1 MTNRIDPPKVQDVQ
15 VQDVFWGQYQ
25 KLVRESVI
33 PYQWKA
39 LNDQIPGAAKS
50 GCINNFEVA
59 AGRKE
64 GSFYGFCFQDSDL
77 AKWLEAV
84 AYSLAAHPDA
94 ELERLADSAI
104 DLVAEAQREDGYL
117 DTYYQLEHPGQEWT
131 CLRENHE
138 MYCAGHMMEAAV
150 AYYEATGKDKLLGV
164 MCRLADHIDRKF
176 GPEEGKLKG
185 YPGHEEIEL
194 ALIKLARAT
203 GQERYAQLAKF
214 FIDQRGAAPNYFE
227 AELERDPSQ
236 RYPWAHGPLSGMRY
250 FQAEQP
256 VRDQQEAHGH
266 AVRACYLY
274 SGMADV
280 ARETQDAGLMDAA
293 RRLFFNIAQRQM
305 YVTGAVGS
313 SEYGEAFTCDYD
325 LPNDTIYG
333 ETCASIA
340 LAFFARRMLQAE
352 PKGVYADVM
361 ERAIYNTALAGM
373 SLSGTNFFYV
383 NPLEID
389 PATLPYDY
397 NKRHVVPERPAWYG
411 CACCPPNLARLITS
425 IAQYAYLASE
435 DTAYVNLFVGGKA
448 RLDVAGGAELTVSTQ
463 FPWQGRVEIQVAGAN
478 AFTLALRRPGWSD
491 TVTLTQ
497 NGKPAQAE
505 EREGYLYLAVQPG
518 DVLVYSLDMAA
529 KRVWANPHVRADA
542 GKVAIQRGPLVY
554 CLEQTDNGRELYNLI
569 LPRDSQLVSAHQ
581 EQILG
586 GVTVVS
592 AQGIRQSVCQEDALY
607 TYAPNLS
614 ESETTLTFVP
624 YYAWNNRGKGEMLVW
639 VRDGR

>member
-1 MTNRIDPPKVQDVQ
+1 MTNRIDPPRVQDVQ

-50 GCINNFEVA
+50 GCISNFEVA

-64 GSFYGFCFQDSDL
+64 GSFYGCCFQDSDL

-117 DTYYQLEHPGQEWT
+117 NTFYQLEHPGQEWT
-131 CLRENHE
+131 CLREYHE

-150 AYYEATGKDKLLGV
+150 AYYEATGKRKLLDV
-164 MCRLADHIDRKF
+164 MCRMADHIDRKF
-176 GPEEGKLKG
+176 GPEAGKLKG

-194 ALIKLARAT
+194 ALVKLARAT
-203 GQERYAQLAKF
+203 GEERYAKLAKF
-214 FIDQRGAAPNYFE
+214 FIDQRGAKPNYFE
-227 AELERDPSQ
+227 QEMEKDPAQ
-236 RYPWAHGPLSGMRY
+236 RYHWADGPLSGMRY

-293 RRLFFNIAQRQM
+293 RRLFFNIAQKQM
-305 YVTGAVGS
+305 YVTGAIGS

-361 ERAIYNTALAGM
+361 ERAIYNTSLAGM

-389 PATLPYDY
+389 PETLPYDY

-411 CACCPPNLARLITS
+411 CACCPPNLARLIAS
-425 IAQYAYLASE
+425 IAQYAYLESQ

-448 RLDVAGGAELTVSTQ
+448 HLDVAGGVELTVTTQ
-463 FPWQGRVEIQVAGAN
+463 FPWQGRVELEVAGAG
-478 AFTLALRRPGWSD
+478 AFTLALRRPGWSASIE
-491 TVTLTQ
+491 LTH
-497 NGKPAQAE
+497 NGKPAQAQ
-505 EREGYLYLAVQPG
+505 EREGYLYLAVRPG
-518 DVLVYSLDMAA
+518 DTLVYTLDMTA

-554 CLEQTDNGRELYNLI
+554 CLEQIDNGKELYNLI
-569 LPRDSQLVSAHQ
+569 LPRDSQLISAHQ

-592 AQGIRQSVCQEDALY
+592 AQGVRQSVCQEDALY